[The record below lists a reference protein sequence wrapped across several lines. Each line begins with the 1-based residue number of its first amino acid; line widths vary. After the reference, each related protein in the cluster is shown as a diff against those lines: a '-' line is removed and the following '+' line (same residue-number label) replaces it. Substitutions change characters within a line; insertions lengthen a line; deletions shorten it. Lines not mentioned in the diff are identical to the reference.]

1 MKKVFFFLFII
12 YLVPAITGNMEWQ
25 YFEKTKAT
33 EYLYKHWYF
42 ILLSAVLVFVLFFL
56 LAKRSFKIL
65 GDAQYKKFFSFAYI
79 VFFAVVLIVN
89 SSYISF
95 INNNTGSQKKLTIS
109 GTVTKKYKNFKRKKE
124 DSRSIEITEALTGK
138 KYLFRVRT
146 SAYLSLKEGE
156 PFSKEFQIGSLG
168 ILFRREK

>member
-1 MKKVFFFLFII
+1 MKKVFFFLLII
-12 YLVPAITGNMEWQ
+12 YLVPAIAGNVEWQ
-25 YFEKTKAT
+25 YFEKNKAT
-33 EYLYKHWYF
+33 EYLYKYWYF
-42 ILLSAVLVFVLFFL
+42 ILLSAVLVFATFFL
-56 LAKRSFKIL
+56 LAKKSFEIL
-65 GDAQYKKFFSFAYI
+65 VDARYKNFFSIAFI
-79 VFFAVVLIVN
+79 VFFTIVLIVN
-89 SSYISF
+89 SSYIIF
-95 INNNTGSQKKLTIS
+95 INNNTGSQKKLTIN

-124 DSRSIEITEALTGK
+124 DNRSIEITEAITGK